1 MALNFPQNPTT
12 GDVYQ
17 TYVFDGTKWVSEATL
32 VIDSV
37 APAFNKANDAYSTA
51 TLAFDRANV
60 ANTVPIEKSGV
71 LISSKNKINFIE
83 GTNTTI
89 TITDDSL
96 GNRTNITI
104 SASGS
109 GGGGGG
115 GGSSEINTFFT
126 TSSSYTMTS
135 SDQAII
141 SNATTDITITLPSA
155 AVAKSYYF
163 FNGGSGSMTLET
175 VSSQLINNDTSLIL
189 RYNGSSCRLVSTGS
203 KFLII

>member
-71 LISSKNKINFIE
+71 LISSRNKINFIE

-96 GNRTNITI
+96 GNRTNIKI

-109 GGGGGG
+109 GGGVTGF
-115 GGSSEINTFFT
+115 I
-126 TSSSYTMTS
+126 
-135 SDQAII
+135 
-141 SNATTDITITLPSA
+141 L
-155 AVAKSYYF
+155 KSR
-163 FNGGSGSMTLET
+163 MI
-175 VSSQLINNDTSLIL
+175 QP
-189 RYNGSSCRLVSTGS
+189 
-203 KFLII
+203 